1 MTVKED
7 QLRKEV
13 EDIILA
19 FNGFRIDL
27 PVAVDRIMGLILA
40 ERGQHA

>member
-1 MTVKED
+1 MTARDD
-7 QLRKEV
+7 QLRKGV

-19 FNGFRIDL
+19 FNGFKIDL